1 MSVRCNTAAF
11 VALALSVAL
20 PTWAGVKT
28 HEVGAGESVSSIAKH
43 YYGSYEPAPL
53 VLQFNGKT
61 THLIRAGEKL
71 QVPYCDVHRVKAGD
85 TWSALS
91 ERYVG
96 RPSAYR
102 GIALMNGLAA
112 RQPLQIGQ
120 TLIMPVAMPYQ
131 LARGDTLRSV
141 AERFYGEPALAAAL
155 QAFNEIDDPRRLSVG
170 QAIDVPLVTLR
181 LQKKTAPTRK
191 AEQPAPKPTLPTAE
205 KTAPPA
211 SKPAPQPVQQAP
223 EPKPL
228 VPEVVQ
234 REPEPAP
241 AKKPA
246 PRFHAEIQEA
256 RQDFY
261 RGEFERARDRVELLR
276 TPVDTEGTPAERA
289 ELLRL
294 QAFVY
299 VAFDLPEQACSAYR
313 SLVELSPSM
322 RLNPQLVS
330 PKIRSTL
337 AACQDG

>member
-1 MSVRCNTAAF
+1 V
-11 VALALSVAL
+11 
-20 PTWAGVKT
+20 
-28 HEVGAGESVSSIAKH
+28 
-43 YYGSYEPAPL
+43 
-53 VLQFNGKT
+53 
-61 THLIRAGEKL
+61 IRAGEKL

-112 RQPLQIGQ
+112 HQPLQIGQ

-181 LQKKTAPTRK
+181 LQKQTAVTRTV
-191 AEQPAPKPTLPTAE
+191 EQPVPKPSVPAPK
-205 KTAPPA
+205 KTAPP
-211 SKPAPQPVQQAP
+211 
-223 EPKPL
+223 EPKPSIAKA
-228 VPEVVQ
+228 VQ
-234 REPEPAP
+234 REPEPP
-241 AKKPA
+241 PVKKPA
-246 PRFHAEIQEA
+246 PKFHAEIEEA

-261 RGEFERARDRVELLR
+261 RGEFDRARDRVESLR
-276 TPVDTEGTPAERA
+276 RPVDTEGTPAERA

-299 VAFDLPEQACSAYR
+299 VAFDLPEQACDAYR